1 MMADLDTQK
10 LNAQKELDALAAIAD
25 DKERAEAINA
35 KAMVISELTGVDLV
49 AASNGLAKKVDAIIA
64 SQAKPPSNYV
74 TNFMPE
80 NGQAVVSSGINRDGI
95 TGGNLSLQ
103 TPSVETK
110 AGNFAGFASS
120 GINAEGDVPAATLG
134 AKYVTPAFKAGDFT
148 GVGIGVASA
157 SIPLNGDELNAGNVG
172 LTAGAAIWHNKTG
185 ISSITTA
192 STDGKLDNLILS
204 QDFSKNLA
212 SFEGE
217 TTLSGHVGGAYDVGN
232 EKVSVV
238 AGLMAKTR
246 VSKDATA
253 WVAADVAMQDVGGVN
268 DVAGMVSVGVNG
280 DRDKSRNA
288 ENASLDFKSDRPN
301 EYARSMLLA
310 DGHTAN
316 GRQDAQENTPAISIP
331 TATVKPEAEPAKKEE
346 GTIASMSSEYYAL
359 EGHAK
364 QQQAYL
370 NNAAKTFSQNSGMD
384 IRAAREVVLNLFEYE
399 QNAQQNHRA
408 VDLERS

>member
-10 LNAQKELDALAAIAD
+10 LNAQKELEALATIAN
-25 DKERAEAINA
+25 DKERAEAIKA
-35 KAMVISELTGVDLV
+35 KAMVISELTGVDLE

-64 SQAKPPSNYV
+64 SQAQPPSNYV

-80 NGQAVVSSGINRDGI
+80 NGQAIVSSGVNRDGI
-95 TGGNLSLQ
+95 TGANLTLQ

-110 AGNFAGFASS
+110 AGNFAGFAGG

-134 AKYVTPAFKAGDFT
+134 AKYVTPAFNAGDFT

-192 STDGKLDNLILS
+192 STDGKLGNLILS

-212 SFEGE
+212 SFEGD

-232 EKVSVV
+232 EKGSVM

-246 VSKDATA
+246 VSEDATA
-253 WVAADVAMQDVGGVN
+253 WVAADVAVQDLGGAS
-268 DVAGMVSVGVNG
+268 DVAGMVSVGLNG
-280 DRDKSRNA
+280 EKNKPKNA
-288 ENASLDFKSDRPN
+288 ENASLDFNPDRHNQYAQSEILTNSTTPNQHHVPSQNAPVASSKSN
-301 EYARSMLLA
+301 
-310 DGHTAN
+310 
-316 GRQDAQENTPAISIP
+316 
-331 TATVKPEAEPAKKEE
+331 AETKEVRKEE

-359 EGHAK
+359 EGHTK

-399 QNAQQNHRA
+399 HNAQQNQRA
-408 VDLERS
+408 FDLERS